1 MTRAALSVLFSFA
14 FGLAAHAYPGGT
26 ATYQTDVAPY
36 CAGCHSSVDEQA
48 LAGGGERATK
58 EVADNKHLATIGS
71 GRGAYEELS
80 EADRQKLIEHIRAVD
95 AHSNVT
101 VEFPP
106 QVTAGETFSVTVDV
120 TGGAGPVVG
129 IALVDSAHRWYARPL
144 AVSGF
149 GVVGAPTAI
158 GQDGQPETAWIDKR
172 PEALGRNITYVN
184 ITGVSSD
191 AETGSWG
198 SAKAIFTLKAPERS
212 GHYPLVAVYFYGT
225 EKASALGTKVSTVG
239 WKGPRGGTLGAS
251 GRVRFSDVHTITVG
265 AAAPAD

>member
-158 GQDGQPETAWIDKR
+158 G
-172 PEALGRNITYVN
+172 
-184 ITGVSSD
+184 
-191 AETGSWG
+191 
-198 SAKAIFTLKAPERS
+198 
-212 GHYPLVAVYFYGT
+212 
-225 EKASALGTKVSTVG
+225 
-239 WKGPRGGTLGAS
+239 
-251 GRVRFSDVHTITVG
+251 
-265 AAAPAD
+265 